1 MGHEIWFG
9 WLNEH
14 SLPFVNTPFSPKSP
28 LSEGP
33 LCHLIWIFV
42 YNLAILAF
50 NRHFCH
56 FCQNRHFPKGH
67 FANSFEF
74 LFTVW
79 RFWRLPPFLPF
90 LPKRHSRQN
99 CHSPKGPFA
108 ISFEIL
114 FTVWR
119 FWRLIAISAVFAN
132 ACISGHISLQ
142 GFGQSFERT
151 NFYLCNPFI
160 QTTNL
165 STLFCS
171 KTCAYPPVLA
181 GSV

>member
-1 MGHEIWFG
+1 MKFG
-9 WLNEH
+9 LVGFNEH

-108 ISFEIL
+108 ISFEFL

>member
-1 MGHEIWFG
+1 MKFG
-9 WLNEH
+9 LVGLNEH

-28 LSEGP
+28 LSEEP

-56 FCQNRHFPKGH
+56 FRQNRHFPKGH

-74 LFTVW
+74 VFTVW
-79 RFWRLPPFLPF
+79 RFWRLSPFLSF
-90 LPKRHSRQN
+90 LPN
-99 CHSPKGPFA
+99 TPFSPKSPLSKGPLCHLIWIFVHSLA
-108 ISFEIL
+108 ILAINRHFC
-114 FTVWR
+114 R
-119 FWRLIAISAVFAN
+119 FHQCVHFWTYLITRLR
-132 ACISGHISLQ
+132 LQ
-142 GFGQSFERT
+142 NFERT

-160 QTTNL
+160 QTTSRN
-165 STLFCS
+165 TLFCS
-171 KTCAYPPVLA
+171 KMCTYPPVLA

>member
-1 MGHEIWFG
+1 MKFG
-9 WLNEH
+9 LVGLNEH

-28 LSEGP
+28 LSEEP

-56 FCQNRHFPKGH
+56 FRQNRHFPKGH
-67 FANSFEF
+67 FVNSFEF

-79 RFWRLPPFLPF
+79 RFWRLSPFLPF
-90 LPKRHSRQN
+90 LPN
-99 CHSPKGPFA
+99 TPFSPKSPLSKGPLYHLIWIFVHSLA
-108 ISFEIL
+108 IL
-114 FTVWR
+114 
-119 FWRLIAISAVFAN
+119 WRLIAISAVFAN
-132 ACISGHISLQ
+132 ACISGHISLH
-142 GFGQSFERT
+142 GFGQNFEQT

-160 QTTNL
+160 QTTSR

-171 KTCAYPPVLA
+171 KTCTYPPVLA